1 MHPDTCFAT
10 LTYEEKHLPTSVNGY
25 PTLDPSH
32 LQLWLKR
39 FRGEIVPLKIRFYA
53 CGEYGDQTWRPHYHL
68 AIFGFPMCT
77 RGRTMRVARTN
88 RPDAENCCYVC
99 NTIWSTWGKGDV
111 DVGELTTESSQYI
124 AGYVTKKMTKADDIR
139 PTVYRTDDG
148 SVLRFCDLDIV
159 PEFSRQSLRP
169 GIGAGFM
176 PEVARTLNSLEV
188 DLVAREGDV
197 PSTLRHGSRLMPIGR
212 YLRGK
217 LREEMGLEKK
227 APQSTLD
234 KAQAKLQPLRDRAF
248 ENSRSF
254 KDEVVEEF
262 DNKLK
267 QAANR
272 RRIFE
277 KGKKL

>member
-1 MHPDTCFAT
+1 
-10 LTYEEKHLPTSVNGY
+10 
-25 PTLDPSH
+25 
-32 LQLWLKR
+32 
-39 FRGEIVPLKIRFYA
+39 
-53 CGEYGDQTWRPHYHL
+53 
-68 AIFGFPMCT
+68 
-77 RGRTMRVARTN
+77 MRVVRTN
-88 RPDAENCCYVC
+88 RPDAENCCSIC
-99 NTIWSTWGKGDV
+99 NTLWSTWGKGDV
-111 DVGELTTESSQYI
+111 DVGELTIDSAQYI
-124 AGYVTKKMTKADDIR
+124 AQYVTKKMTAKDDAR
-139 PTVYRTDDG
+139 LNGRY
-148 SVLRFCDLDIV
+148 

-176 PEVARTLNSLEV
+176 PVVAETLKHLEV

-217 LREEMGLEKK
+217 LREEMGLEKQ

-262 DNKLK
+262 DNKVK